1 MRRLSRFGVCSGLFC
16 VDFYTKY
23 QISFPLTT
31 ADFYLTKKAGVI
43 LMSRTC
49 SCSTVC
55 MGTISHL
62 ALFQKCCRSSHGF
75 GEHLSWFILSFWC
88 NSRKCLDSEEKL
100 DASQNILESK
110 WYPLCNHCSDP
121 WAPITHLSLQKKN
134 PEWLAGPENPIIHG
148 ILFVLEGCFITYLR
162 MEMIFMA
169 EEQLSSLWKI
179 ENVFLM

>member
-16 VDFYTKY
+16 VDFYTEY
-23 QISFPLTT
+23 QISFPLTI

-121 WAPITHLSLQKKN
+121 WAPVTHLSLQKKESRMTCRTRKSNN
-134 PEWLAGPENPIIHG
+134 PWNTVRLGGMFHYLLKDGDDIHG
-148 ILFVLEGCFITYLR
+148 
-162 MEMIFMA
+162 
-169 EEQLSSLWKI
+169 
-179 ENVFLM
+179 